1 MRCRILNLLDL
12 APCPDALQP
21 LRSVAEV
28 VSLPP
33 DPKMVAKRISEFD
46 GCLASLHLR
55 MDKDLLSRAKRL
67 RAIAT
72 ASTGTDHIDLEF
84 VHAHGIEVLSLKNDT
99 EFLNRITATAELA
112 WALLLAVVRRLPG
125 AVAAAQRGD
134 WARDEFRGHQLSGK
148 VLGIV
153 GYGRLG
159 RMVGEFGKAF
169 RMRVLACD
177 VRPVKP
183 ARGVRM
189 CSFPELLRWS
199 DIVSVHVHL
208 DETTHGLFGPAAF
221 ARMKPGAVL
230 INTSRGGVVDEK
242 ALLAALK
249 NGRLSGAGL
258 DVIQG
263 EWRRDLDQHPLIR
276 FARKHEQL
284 VITPHIGG
292 VTHESQP
299 MAYARIVEKLAAFFR
314 KRQNRPNRRRAEGT
328 MTDLPLQPFV
338 ASATKGCRC
347 GKTQ

>member
-1 MRCRILNLLDL
+1 MRWRILNLLDL

-28 VSLPP
+28 VSLPS
-33 DPKMVAKRISEFD
+33 DPKTVAKRISEFD
-46 GCLASLHLR
+46 GCLASLYLR

-72 ASTGTDHIDLEF
+72 ASTGTDHIDLKF
-84 VHAHGIEVLSLKNDT
+84 VHERGIEVLSLKSDT

-112 WALLLAVVRRLPG
+112 WALLLAVVRRLPS

-183 ARGVRM
+183 ARGVEM
-189 CSFPELLRWS
+189 CSFPELLRRS
-199 DIVSVHVHL
+199 DVVSVHVHL
-208 DETTHGLFGPAAF
+208 DEKTRGLFGRAEF
-221 ARMKPGAVL
+221 ARMKPAAILV
-230 INTSRGGVVDEK
+230 NTSRGAVVDEA

-249 NGRLSGAGL
+249 SGRLAGAGL
-258 DVIQG
+258 DVIEG
-263 EWRRDLDQHPLIR
+263 EWRRDLSKHPLIR

-292 VTHESQP
+292 VTHESQA
-299 MAYARIVEKLAAFFR
+299 MAYARIVSKLIAFFR
-314 KRQNRPNRRRAEGT
+314 RQRRSAPKKKRR
-328 MTDLPLQPFV
+328 
-338 ASATKGCRC
+338 
-347 GKTQ
+347 